1 MKLCLWW
8 EMTVVCWMIRYA
20 IRRVGKGYSLI
31 DMRTKTLISW
41 HKTFAEATK
50 ARDELRRKPVRNE
63 N

>member
-1 MKLCLWW
+1 
-8 EMTVVCWMIRYA
+8 MTRYA

-50 ARDELRRKPVRNE
+50 ARDDYRLKEKQNAKASR
-63 N
+63 